1 MVEYLPAGKLPVDLL
16 RKLIGEIHIE
26 DSSVIVGP
34 GVGMDCTVIDAG
46 PKYLVLK
53 TDPITFTAT
62 NIGWYAVNICANDI
76 ATTGATPRW
85 FMATI
90 LLPEFQTTT
99 ELIEQIQSQIIHSCR
114 EINVTFLGGHT
125 EITLGIERPILVGM
139 MIGEVDKKQLISP
152 RDTKPGDRILLTKG
166 IPIEA
171 TAVLAQE
178 FSSRLSVFISEGELS
193 EAKNFTQKPGIS
205 VLKDAQ
211 IAISSGIVH
220 AMHDPTEGGLAAAL
234 WELAEA
240 SQLSIKVDLDNIPVF
255 ETSRKICELLKIDP
269 IGSIASGALLI
280 VVPCEEVI
288 NIQKGLKNSG
298 IAVTEIG
305 RIFES
310 ISGFQPGDPIVVYK
324 KNGSYIKLFRPER
337 DEIAK
342 LFA

>member
-1 MVEYLPAGKLPVDLL
+1 MVEYLRAGKLPVDLL
-16 RKLIGEIHIE
+16 RKLIGEILIE

-34 GVGMDCTVIDAG
+34 GVGVDCTVIDAG

-152 RDTKPGDRILLTKG
+152 RDTKPKDRILLTKG

-171 TAVLAQE
+171 TAILAQE

-305 RIFES
+305 RI
-310 ISGFQPGDPIVVYK
+310 I
-324 KNGSYIKLFRPER
+324 
-337 DEIAK
+337 
-342 LFA
+342 

>member
-1 MVEYLPAGKLPVDLL
+1 MVEYLPVGKLPVDLL
-16 RKLIGEIHIE
+16 RKLIGEILIE

-46 PKYLVLK
+46 PKYMVLK

-76 ATTGATPRW
+76 ATTGATPCW

-125 EITLGIERPILVGM
+125 EITLGIERPIVVGI
-139 MIGEVDKKQLISP
+139 MIGEVEKKQLISP

-171 TAVLAQE
+171 TAILAQE
-178 FSSRLSVFISEGELS
+178 FSSRLSAFLSEGELS
-193 EAKNFTQKPGIS
+193 EGKNFTQKPGIS

-211 IAISSGIVH
+211 IAISSGTVH

-240 SQLSIKVDLDNIPVF
+240 SQLSIEVDIDNIPVY
-255 ETSRKICELLKIDP
+255 EISRKICELLNIDP
-269 IGSIASGALLI
+269 LAAISSGSLLI
-280 VVPCEEVI
+280 VVPVEEVI

-298 IAVTEIG
+298 IAVTIIG

-310 ISGFQPGDPIVVYK
+310 ISGYQPGDPIVVYK
-324 KNGSYIKLFRPER
+324 KNASYIKLFRPDR
-337 DEIAK
+337 DEIGK